1 MSYVIRRL
9 KLNQEFFQ
17 GRFCTH
23 LLFLSDGVAL
33 IMKFSFSCFRGEL
46 TAESYLNTLIRLQV
60 LKGRAPEGFAL
71 GRIGMAKSELV
82 TMAHGA
88 GGSVMQSLIERH
100 ILKHLVGADVEVP
113 LTALDDAAVVQ
124 GMVLKSDSYTVKPL
138 FFPGGDIGRLA
149 VSGTVNDICMIG
161 GEPLAL
167 AEGFI
172 LEEGFSISDLDRILE
187 SIREASNEASV
198 PVITGD
204 TKVMER
210 EALDKFV
217 INSSG
222 VGRRNPLLYWNL
234 LEVKKHRPFGSQW
247 LLDSNLRAGD
257 KIILSGTIGDHGIA
271 VLSAREGYGF
281 ETRIESDA
289 APLKN
294 TVNRMLEAGGI
305 VAMKD
310 PTRGG
315 LANLL
320 NEWSQKSHVGILV
333 QEQSIPVKDGVRAAC
348 EMLGLD
354 VLEIGNE
361 GKLVAAVV
369 PERARA
375 VLSALKDTPLGRDA
389 AIIGEVTSEFD
400 LVAMETVVGGRR
412 IIAPPAGDPVPR
424 IC

>member
-1 MSYVIRRL
+1 M
-9 KLNQEFFQ
+9 Q
-17 GRFCTH
+17 
-23 LLFLSDGVAL
+23 AL
-33 IMKFSFSCFRGEL
+33 INR
-46 TAESYLNTLIRLQV
+46 Y
-60 LKGRAPEGFAL
+60 
-71 GRIGMAKSELV
+71 
-82 TMAHGA
+82 
-88 GGSVMQSLIERH
+88 
-100 ILKHLVGADVEVP
+100 ILKRLGGANVEVP
-113 LTALDDAAVVQ
+113 LEALDDAAVID

-161 GEPLAL
+161 GDPLAL

-172 LEEGFSISDLDRILE
+172 LEEGFNLNELDRILE
-187 SIREASNEASV
+187 SMREACDEAGV

-210 EALDKFV
+210 GSLDKFV

-222 VGRRNPLLYWNL
+222 IGKRHPLLQNNL
-234 LEVKKHRPFGSQW
+234 SEARRYREVKSQW
-247 LLDSNLRAGD
+247 LLDSNLRPGD

-271 VLSAREGYGF
+271 VLSARRGYGF

-289 APLKN
+289 KPLRS
-294 TVNRMLEAGGI
+294 TVNYALEVGGI

-320 NEWSQKSHVGILV
+320 NEWTQKSGVGILLD
-333 QEQSIPVKDGVRAAC
+333 EQSIPVKDGVRAAC

-354 VLEIGNE
+354 VLEVGNE

-369 PERARA
+369 PQKAEA
-375 VLSALKDTPLGRDA
+375 VLNALRNTPEGRDA
-389 AIIGEVTSEFD
+389 AIIGEAKSDFD
-400 LVAMETVVGGRR
+400 IVAMETVVGGRR
-412 IIAPPAGDPVPR
+412 IIPPPAGDPVPR

>member
-1 MSYVIRRL
+1 
-9 KLNQEFFQ
+9 
-17 GRFCTH
+17 
-23 LLFLSDGVAL
+23 
-33 IMKFSFSCFRGEL
+33 
-46 TAESYLNTLIRLQV
+46 
-60 LKGRAPEGFAL
+60 
-71 GRIGMAKSELV
+71 
-82 TMAHGA
+82 
-88 GGSVMQSLIERH
+88 
-100 ILKHLVGADVEVP
+100 
-113 LTALDDAAVVQ
+113 
-124 GMVLKSDSYTVKPL
+124 
-138 FFPGGDIGRLA
+138 
-149 VSGTVNDICMIG
+149 MIG
-161 GEPLAL
+161 GDPLAL

-172 LEEGFSISDLDRILE
+172 LEEGFNLSDLDKILE
-187 SIREASNEASV
+187 SMRKTSDEAGV

-210 EALDKFV
+210 GALDKFV

-222 VGRRNPLLYWNL
+222 IGKRNPLLDQNL
-234 LEVKKHRPFGSQW
+234 LEVKKRRALNAQW
-247 LLDSNLRAGD
+247 LLDSNLRAGN

-281 ETRIESDA
+281 ETRIESDV
-289 APLKN
+289 APLKG
-294 TVNRMLEAGGI
+294 TVNRMLEVGGV

-333 QEQSIPVKDGVRAAC
+333 EEQSIPVKDGVRAAC

-361 GKLVAAVV
+361 GKVVAAVV
-369 PERARA
+369 PEKAEA
-375 VLSALKDTPLGRDA
+375 VLAALKDTPRGRDA
-389 AIIGEVTSEFD
+389 AIIGEATSEFD

-412 IIAPPAGDPVPR
+412 IIAPPAGDLVPR

>member
-1 MSYVIRRL
+1 V
-9 KLNQEFFQ
+9 
-17 GRFCTH
+17 
-23 LLFLSDGVAL
+23 
-33 IMKFSFSCFRGEL
+33 
-46 TAESYLNTLIRLQV
+46 
-60 LKGRAPEGFAL
+60 RASARSVSPVSKMD
-71 GRIGMAKSELV
+71 RV

-88 GGSVMQSLIERH
+88 GGSVMQALIEKY
-100 ILKHLVGADVEVP
+100 ILKNLGGADVDVP
-113 LTALDDAAVVQ
+113 LDALDDAAVVQ
-124 GMVLKSDSYTVKPL
+124 GIVLKSDSYTVKPV

-161 GEPLAL
+161 GDPLAL

-172 LEEGFSISDLDRILE
+172 LEEGFSLSDLDKILE
-187 SIREASNEASV
+187 SMRKTSDEAGV

-210 EALDKFV
+210 GALDKFV

-222 VGRRNPLLYWNL
+222 IGKRNALLDKNL
-234 LEVKKHRPFGSQW
+234 LEARKHRALSSEW
-247 LLDSNLRAGD
+247 LLDSNLHPGD

-289 APLKN
+289 APLN
-294 TVNRMLEAGGI
+294 ATVNHMLQVGGI

-333 QEQSIPVKDGVRAAC
+333 EEQAIPVKDGVRAAC

-361 GKLVAAVV
+361 GKVVAAVV
-369 PERARA
+369 AEQAEP
-375 VLSALKDTPLGRDA
+375 VLAALKNTALGKNA
-389 AIIGEVTSEFD
+389 AIIGEATSKFD

>member
-1 MSYVIRRL
+1 
-9 KLNQEFFQ
+9 
-17 GRFCTH
+17 
-23 LLFLSDGVAL
+23 
-33 IMKFSFSCFRGEL
+33 
-46 TAESYLNTLIRLQV
+46 
-60 LKGRAPEGFAL
+60 
-71 GRIGMAKSELV
+71 MAAADLV

-88 GGSVMQSLIERH
+88 GGSVMQSLIEKR
-100 ILKHLVGADVEVP
+100 ILKHLGGAKVDVP
-113 LTALDDAAVVQ
+113 LDALDDAAVVQ

-149 VSGTVNDICMIG
+149 ISGTVNDICMIG
-161 GEPLAL
+161 GDPLAL
-167 AEGFI
+167 AAGFI
-172 LEEGFSISDLDRILE
+172 LEEGFSLMELDKILE
-187 SIREASNEASV
+187 SMREASQEAGA

-210 EALDKFV
+210 GALDKFV
-217 INSSG
+217 INLSG
-222 VGRRNPLLYWNL
+222 IGKRNSLLDQNL
-234 LEVKKHRPFGSQW
+234 LEVQKYRNLNARW
-247 LLDSNLRAGD
+247 LLDSNVRAGD
-257 KIILSGTIGDHGIA
+257 KIVLSGSIGDHGIA

-289 APLKN
+289 APLKGA
-294 TVNRMLEAGGI
+294 VNRMLQVGGI

-320 NEWSQKSHVGILV
+320 NEWSQKSHLGILV

-361 GKLVAAVV
+361 GKVVAAVV
-369 PERARA
+369 PEKAEA
-375 VLSALKDTPLGRDA
+375 VLAALRNTPHGKDA
-389 AIIGEVTSEFD
+389 AIIGEATSEFD

>member
-1 MSYVIRRL
+1 
-9 KLNQEFFQ
+9 
-17 GRFCTH
+17 
-23 LLFLSDGVAL
+23 
-33 IMKFSFSCFRGEL
+33 
-46 TAESYLNTLIRLQV
+46 
-60 LKGRAPEGFAL
+60 
-71 GRIGMAKSELV
+71 MAKTDLV

-88 GGSVMQSLIERH
+88 GGSVMQSLIEKY
-100 ILKHLVGADVEVP
+100 ILKHLGGAKVDVP
-113 LTALDDAAVVQ
+113 LDALDDAAVVQ

-149 VSGTVNDICMIG
+149 ISGTINDICMIG
-161 GEPLAL
+161 GDPLAL

-172 LEEGFSISDLDRILE
+172 LEEGFSLSELDKILE
-187 SIREASNEASV
+187 SMRKTCDEAGV

-210 EALDKFV
+210 SALDKFV

-222 VGRRNPLLYWNL
+222 IGKRNPLLDKNL
-234 LEVKKHRPFGSQW
+234 LEVKRQRNLNAQW
-247 LLDSNLRAGD
+247 LLDSNVRAGD

-289 APLKN
+289 APLN
-294 TVNRMLEAGGI
+294 VTVNRMLDIGGI
-305 VAMKD
+305 AAMKD

-333 QEQSIPVKDGVRAAC
+333 EEQSIPVKDGVRAAC

-361 GKLVAAVV
+361 GKVVAAVA
-369 PERARA
+369 PEKAQA
-375 VLSALKDTPLGRDA
+375 VLAALKDTRQGKDA
-389 AIIGEVTSEFD
+389 AIIGEATSEFD

>member
-1 MSYVIRRL
+1 
-9 KLNQEFFQ
+9 
-17 GRFCTH
+17 
-23 LLFLSDGVAL
+23 
-33 IMKFSFSCFRGEL
+33 
-46 TAESYLNTLIRLQV
+46 
-60 LKGRAPEGFAL
+60 
-71 GRIGMAKSELV
+71 
-82 TMAHGA
+82 
-88 GGSVMQSLIERH
+88 MQSLIEKYV
-100 ILKHLVGADVEVP
+100 LKHLGGANVEVP
-113 LTALDDAAVVQ
+113 LDALDDAAVVQ

-149 VSGTVNDICMIG
+149 ISGTVNDICMIG
-161 GEPLAL
+161 GDPLAL

-172 LEEGFSISDLDRILE
+172 LEEGFSLGDLDKILA
-187 SIREASNEASV
+187 SMKEASHEAGV

-210 EALDKFV
+210 GALDKFV
-217 INSSG
+217 VNSSG
-222 VGRRNPLLYWNL
+222 VGKRNPLLEQNL
-234 LEVKKHRPFGSQW
+234 LEVRKHRPLNSEW
-247 LLDSNLRAGD
+247 LLDSNLRPGD

-289 APLKN
+289 APLN
-294 TVNRMLEAGGI
+294 GTVNRMLQAGGI

-320 NEWSQKSHVGILV
+320 NEWSQKSHVGILL
-333 QEQSIPVKDGVRAAC
+333 QEQAIPVKDGVRAAC

-361 GKLVAAVV
+361 GKVVASVV
-369 PERARA
+369 PDKADA
-375 VLSALKDTPLGRDA
+375 VLVALKDMPLGKNA
-389 AIIGEVTSEFD
+389 AIIGEATSQFD

>member
-1 MSYVIRRL
+1 MTR
-9 KLNQEFFQ
+9 
-17 GRFCTH
+17 T
-23 LLFLSDGVAL
+23 D
-33 IMKFSFSCFRGEL
+33 
-46 TAESYLNTLIRLQV
+46 
-60 LKGRAPEGFAL
+60 
-71 GRIGMAKSELV
+71 LV

-88 GGSVMQSLIERH
+88 GGAVMQSLIEKH
-100 ILKHLVGADVEVP
+100 ILKHLGGAKVDVP
-113 LTALDDAAVVQ
+113 LDALDDAAVVQ

-149 VSGTVNDICMIG
+149 ISGTVNDICMIG
-161 GEPLAL
+161 GDPLAL

-172 LEEGFSISDLDRILE
+172 LEEGFSLDELDKILE
-187 SIREASNEASV
+187 SMRNASDEAGV

-210 EALDKFV
+210 GALDKCV

-222 VGRRNPLLYWNL
+222 IGRRNPLLDKNL
-234 LEVKKHRPFGSQW
+234 LEANRHHALNAQW
-247 LLDSNLRAGD
+247 LLDSNVRAGD

-289 APLKN
+289 APLKS
-294 TVNRMLEAGGI
+294 TVNRMLEIGGI

-333 QEQSIPVKDGVRAAC
+333 EEQTIPVKEGVRAAC

-354 VLEIGNE
+354 ALEIGNE
-361 GKLVAAVV
+361 GKVVAAVV
-369 PERARA
+369 PEKAQA
-375 VLSALKDTPLGRDA
+375 VLAALKDTWQGKDA
-389 AIIGEVTSEFD
+389 AIIGEATSEFD

>member
-1 MSYVIRRL
+1 MT
-9 KLNQEFFQ
+9 KA
-17 GRFCTH
+17 
-23 LLFLSDGVAL
+23 D
-33 IMKFSFSCFRGEL
+33 
-46 TAESYLNTLIRLQV
+46 
-60 LKGRAPEGFAL
+60 
-71 GRIGMAKSELV
+71 LV

-88 GGSVMQSLIERH
+88 GGSVMQSLIEKY
-100 ILKHLVGADVEVP
+100 ILKHLGGANVEVP
-113 LTALDDAAVVQ
+113 LEALDDAAVVQ

-149 VSGTVNDICMIG
+149 ISGTVNDICMIG
-161 GEPLAL
+161 GDPLAL
-167 AEGFI
+167 AAGFI
-172 LEEGFSISDLDRILE
+172 LEEGFSLGELDKILQSMGKASD
-187 SIREASNEASV
+187 EAGV

-210 EALDKFV
+210 GALDKFV

-222 VGRRNPLLYWNL
+222 IGKRNSLLDQNL
-234 LEVKKHRPFGSQW
+234 IEVQRCRDLDARW
-247 LLDSNLRAGD
+247 LLDSNVRAGD

-281 ETRIESDA
+281 ETRIESDV
-289 APLKN
+289 APLGSL
-294 TVNRMLEAGGI
+294 VNRMLKLGGI
-305 VAMKD
+305 VALKD

-320 NEWSQKSHVGILV
+320 NEWSHKSRVGILV
-333 QEQSIPVKDGVRAAC
+333 QERSIPVKDGVQAAC

-369 PERARA
+369 PERAEA
-375 VLSALKDTPLGRDA
+375 MLAALRNTPQGKEA
-389 AIIGEVTSEFD
+389 AMIGEATREFD

>member
-1 MSYVIRRL
+1 
-9 KLNQEFFQ
+9 
-17 GRFCTH
+17 
-23 LLFLSDGVAL
+23 
-33 IMKFSFSCFRGEL
+33 
-46 TAESYLNTLIRLQV
+46 
-60 LKGRAPEGFAL
+60 
-71 GRIGMAKSELV
+71 
-82 TMAHGA
+82 
-88 GGSVMQSLIERH
+88 MQSLIEKY
-100 ILKHLVGADVEVP
+100 ILKHLGGATVDVP
-113 LTALDDAAVVQ
+113 LDALDDAAVVQ

-172 LEEGFSISDLDRILE
+172 FEEGFSLDDLERILE
-187 SIREASNEASV
+187 SMRKTCDEAGV

-210 EALDKFV
+210 DGLDEFV

-222 VGRRNPLLYWNL
+222 IGKRSPLLDENL
-234 LEVKKHRPFGSQW
+234 CEARKHRVLNSEW
-247 LLDSNLRAGD
+247 LLDSSIRAGD

-281 ETRIESDA
+281 ETQIESDA
-289 APLKN
+289 APLRG
-294 TVNRMLEAGGI
+294 TVSSMLKAGGI

-320 NEWSQKSHVGILV
+320 NEWSHKSKVGIV
-333 QEQSIPVKDGVRAAC
+333 VEEQHIPVKDGVRAAC

-361 GKLVAAVV
+361 GKVVAAVV
-369 PERARA
+369 PERAEA
-375 VLSALKDTPLGRDA
+375 VLAALKDTPLGRNA
-389 AIIGEVTSEFD
+389 AVIGEATSEFD

-412 IIAPPAGDPVPR
+412 IIAPPAGDPIPR

>member
-1 MSYVIRRL
+1 
-9 KLNQEFFQ
+9 
-17 GRFCTH
+17 
-23 LLFLSDGVAL
+23 
-33 IMKFSFSCFRGEL
+33 
-46 TAESYLNTLIRLQV
+46 
-60 LKGRAPEGFAL
+60 
-71 GRIGMAKSELV
+71 MAKTDLV

-88 GGSVMQSLIERH
+88 GGSVMQSLIEKY
-100 ILKHLVGADVEVP
+100 ILKHLGGANVDVP
-113 LTALDDAAVVQ
+113 LDALDDAAVVQ
-124 GMVLKSDSYTVKPL
+124 GIVLKSDSYTVKPL

-149 VSGTVNDICMIG
+149 ISGTVNDICMIG
-161 GEPLAL
+161 GDPLAL

-172 LEEGFSISDLDRILE
+172 LEEGFNLSDLDKILE
-187 SIREASNEASV
+187 SMRKTSDEAGV

-210 EALDKFV
+210 GALDKFV

-222 VGRRNPLLYWNL
+222 IGKRNPLLDQNL
-234 LEVKKHRPFGSQW
+234 LEVKKRRALNAQW
-247 LLDSNLRAGD
+247 LLDSNLRAGN

-281 ETRIESDA
+281 ETRIESDV
-289 APLKN
+289 APLKG
-294 TVNRMLEAGGI
+294 TVNRMLEVGGV

-320 NEWSQKSHVGILV
+320 NEWSQKSHVGVLV
-333 QEQSIPVKDGVRAAC
+333 EEQSVPVKDGVRAAC

-361 GKLVAAVV
+361 GKVVAAVV
-369 PERARA
+369 PEKAEA
-375 VLSALKDTPLGRDA
+375 VLAALKDTPRGRDA
-389 AIIGEVTSEFD
+389 AIIGEATSEFD

-412 IIAPPAGDPVPR
+412 IIAPPAGDLVPR

>member
-1 MSYVIRRL
+1 
-9 KLNQEFFQ
+9 
-17 GRFCTH
+17 
-23 LLFLSDGVAL
+23 
-33 IMKFSFSCFRGEL
+33 
-46 TAESYLNTLIRLQV
+46 
-60 LKGRAPEGFAL
+60 
-71 GRIGMAKSELV
+71 
-82 TMAHGA
+82 
-88 GGSVMQSLIERH
+88 MQSLIEKY
-100 ILKHLVGADVEVP
+100 ILKHLGGVNVEVP
-113 LTALDDAAVVQ
+113 IDALDDAAVVE

-172 LEEGFSISDLDRILE
+172 LEEGFNLNDLDKILQ
-187 SIREASNEASV
+187 SLRTACDEAGV

-210 EALDKFV
+210 GALDKFV

-222 VGRRNPLLYWNL
+222 IGKRNPLLDKNL
-234 LEVKKHRPFGSQW
+234 SVARQHRDVQSVW
-247 LLDSNLRAGD
+247 LLDSNIRAGD
-257 KIILSGTIGDHGIA
+257 KIILSGTLGDHGIA
-271 VLSAREGYGF
+271 VLSARQGYGF
-281 ETRIESDA
+281 ETKIESDA
-289 APLKN
+289 APLRS
-294 TVNRMLEAGGI
+294 TVNSALKAGGV

-320 NEWSQKSHVGILV
+320 NEWSQKSHVGILL
-333 QEQSIPVKDGVRAAC
+333 QEEHVPIKDGVRAAC

-354 VLEIGNE
+354 VFEIGNE
-361 GKLVAAVV
+361 GKFAAAVV
-369 PERARA
+369 PERAEE
-375 VLSALKDTPLGRDA
+375 VLAAIQATRLGKDA
-389 AIIGEVTSEFD
+389 AIIGEATSDFD